1 MSESKFRA
9 WDTEAKCYIEDPIL
23 VDNFGQVYV
32 VCEEPS
38 DKRGTCL
45 ITHKPNVILE
55 QYTGEVDDNDKEIAE
70 GDIVQYVGAD
80 EETVIRATVK
90 YGNPDDYTNEDGTL
104 YIRGFYY
111 GGCEI
116 DDSVN
121 LLDEEYEDLCTR
133 VIGNIHENPEL
144 LETKNEI

>member
-1 MSESKFRA
+1 MRELKMFRV
-9 WDTEAKCYIEDPIL
+9 WDMDAKSYVEEPIL

-32 VCEEPS
+32 VCEESS

-45 ITHKPNVILE
+45 ITHKPNVIVE
-55 QYTGEVDDNDKEIAE
+55 RYTGDVDDNDKEIAE
-70 GDIVQYVGAD
+70 GDIVQYIGAD
-80 EETVIRATVK
+80 EETLIQATVK

-111 GGCEI
+111 GDCEI
-116 DDSVN
+116 DESAN
-121 LLDEEYEDLCTR
+121 LLDEEYEDLCIK

-144 LETKNEI
+144 LGAKQ